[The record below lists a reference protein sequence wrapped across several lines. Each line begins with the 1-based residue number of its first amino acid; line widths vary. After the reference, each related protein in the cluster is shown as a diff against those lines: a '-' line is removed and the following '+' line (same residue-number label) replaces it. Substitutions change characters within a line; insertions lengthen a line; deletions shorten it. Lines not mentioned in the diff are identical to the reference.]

1 MLPFQLHR
9 SILVTIMLCLFITAQ
24 ARSSLKGYGA
34 NIPPLAAEQT
44 YGTLNPTEEDEF
56 SDIAT
61 IAAADYTPIKKK
73 PPIHNR

>member
-9 SILVTIMLCLFITAQ
+9 SILATIILCLFITAQ
-24 ARSSLKGYGA
+24 ARSSLKGYGS
-34 NIPPLAAEQT
+34 NITPLAAEQT
-44 YGTLNPTEEDEF
+44 YGSPSPTEEAEF

-61 IAAADYTPIKKK
+61 MAAADYTPIKKK